1 MKVLLAD
8 DYLDTVET
16 LSMFLRLHG
25 HEVHIARTGD
35 EAVALAARVQPDAAL
50 LDILMPGCDG
60 FEAAALI
67 RMLVPRVFLAAVT
80 GIVPKPTQDPTVFD
94 QYLLKPAGAQYLVD
108 LLARWEAMTRLL
120 AAKALLGT
128 APPVA

>member
-1 MKVLLAD
+1 MKILLAD
-8 DYLDTVET
+8 DYLDTVES
-16 LSMFLRLHG
+16 LSIFLRLHG

-60 FEAAALI
+60 FEAAARI
-67 RMLVPRVFLAAVT
+67 RTVVPRVFLVAVT
-80 GIVPKPTQDPTVFD
+80 GAVPKPTQDPTVFD
-94 QYLLKPAGAQYLVD
+94 QYLLKPAGAEYLVE
-108 LLARWEAMTRLL
+108 LLERWEAMKRLS
-120 AAKALLGT
+120 AARALRGT